1 MAITTSSLMSW
12 VNRLF
17 TSQQTSDSDLI
28 RWAKTEYGDQWQEAY
43 FQMKTKPGKI
53 PTVRGVT
60 Q

>member
-1 MAITTSSLMSW
+1 MSW

-17 TSQQTSDSDLI
+17 KSNTSDSDLI
-28 RWAKTEYGDQWQEAY
+28 RWAKTEYGDNWREAY
-43 FQMKTKPGKI
+43 YQMKTKPGKI